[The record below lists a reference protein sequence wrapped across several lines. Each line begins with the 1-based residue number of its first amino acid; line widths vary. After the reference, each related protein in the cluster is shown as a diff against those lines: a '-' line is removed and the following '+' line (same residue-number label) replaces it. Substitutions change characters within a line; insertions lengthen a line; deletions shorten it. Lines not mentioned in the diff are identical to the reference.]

1 VCLYKFILIES
12 QRSCLAQL
20 LILRQNQRSC
30 AKCYKSMRS
39 DSCLILR
46 SDYLKLT
53 KELRVEKI
61 ASPDSEKLFS
71 ILILKIYHRESNRI
85 IKSLH
90 KRIRSRIKK
99 NQELE
104 LCKLGQSQNVLEI
117 VLSDTRYFQMII
129 HPFYIRIII

>member
-1 VCLYKFILIES
+1 
-12 QRSCLAQL
+12 
-20 LILRQNQRSC
+20 
-30 AKCYKSMRS
+30 MRS

-46 SDYLKLT
+46 SDSLKLT

>member
-1 VCLYKFILIES
+1 LHS
-12 QRSCLAQL
+12 SQL

-39 DSCLILR
+39 DSYLILR
-46 SDYLKLT
+46 SDSLKLT

-117 VLSDTRYFQMII
+117 MLSDTRYFQMII